1 MDISRSAAEFD
12 MLPRCRSFVGDA
24 VMAVRLDSVER
35 AITEIK
41 AGKPVIVIDG
51 EDRENEGDLTFAA
64 ELATSEVLA
73 FMVRYTSGFV
83 CVALNAAD
91 ADRLP
96 PIFHNQDPHGP
107 AYAVTV
113 DMREGIS
120 TGISARDRA
129 LTIRALADPS
139 PTPPRWLGTSLDPA
153 TSWLYVPRTAACC
166 AVLGTPRLLSISP
179 FWPDFIP
186 RACGCAHRGRVL
198 RVHLNF

>member
-91 ADRLP
+91 ADRLDLP
-96 PIFHNQDPHGP
+96 PIFGP
-107 AYAVTV
+107 LKL
-113 DMREGIS
+113 
-120 TGISARDRA
+120 TGI
-129 LTIRALADPS
+129 L
-139 PTPPRWLGTSLDPA
+139 PRSG
-153 TSWLYVPRTAACC
+153 
-166 AVLGTPRLLSISP
+166 
-179 FWPDFIP
+179 DFE
-186 RACGCAHRGRVL
+186 
-198 RVHLNF
+198 